1 MTRILTILTILT
13 IPTIAQADDAR
24 LLDAIQQVET
34 GGQRDPAHATGDHG
48 LALGWL
54 QHHADHW
61 ADAQGADRSLPAWQV
76 GATDLPTARRAA
88 VAFWARYRANGDR
101 EKALTHHYGP
111 AGRRGKAKWADPD
124 GYWRKVQKEL
134 TK

>member
-1 MTRILTILTILT
+1 MKIPVFALALTLSAT
-13 IPTIAQADDAR
+13 AQADDCR
-24 LLDAIQQVET
+24 LLDAIQKVET
-34 GGQRDPAHATGDHG
+34 GGQRDPAHAIGDHG

-61 ADAQGADRSLPAWQV
+61 QDARDADKTLPAWRV

-88 VAFWARYRANGDR
+88 VAFWIRYRATSDR

-111 AGRRGKAKWADPD
+111 AGRVGGKKWADPD
-124 GYWRKVQKEL
+124 GYWRKVQKAMR
-134 TK
+134 